1 MTIFTLTPKA
11 EPKAL
16 IILPEKVCNM
26 GAANFLLTKLIQPLG
41 LSVNDFAFAGAYVPE
56 KGRLKK
62 DDFISEFNE
71 ILSYCEV
78 HNIKVL
84 GCGNSGY
91 YEWLTGDKKFQ
102 LNIGRIVKGINIAED
117 FSVAPILNPVI
128 LNMFPDRAKEL
139 HRGISAIKNLL
150 SGTYTDPVETLDLT
164 LNAILKDPQDIYI
177 HLKAWIDAPELFVDI
192 ETTGLAWYNDK
203 ILTIS
208 FGLNEKEAF
217 CVAVHEKYHDTE
229 TYMKIV
235 KTLKAFFTQ
244 YKGKLIGH
252 NWIGFDQAFIVHE
265 IMRGFDFSIDHA
277 PIINMFNLEDS
288 MLLAYV
294 EYNSTERPSLGL
306 KELAFSFMGEYDADI
321 DQKNL
326 YNADLYKVATYN
338 NYDVIATCRIWKQ
351 LKAEVAAESLPLYD
365 VYQEIRDIAHTL
377 LKVKMNGLRVNKEGV
392 KAAIAE
398 LDEMI
403 VDSTLKFRDHPVVR
417 TAEELLNK
425 AAFKKHNS
433 TLKNKK
439 TWADYKAN
447 YYEPFNPSSPKQK
460 QFLFFE
466 VLNLPIVKVSKTSK
480 LPSTDAESFE
490 EWMTMDLP
498 KDTREVLELIQD
510 IQTAEKVNN
519 TYLRAFYESSVEVKP
534 GHWKV
539 FTNFNSTGTISGRL
553 SSSGGLN
560 FQNLPSNSKYGKLI
574 KKLLIS
580 DDGYIILASD
590 FAALEDRLIAIEAND
605 KNKLRV
611 FTDGIDGH
619 SLNAYAY
626 FKDKLEERGII
637 IDIDSA
643 KSINRIKTEAP
654 DLRQL
659 GKSVTFG
666 LNYGSSPKKIASQL
680 GVSIQE
686 AEKIYQGYWE
696 LYAPTKAYN
705 DLAIEEARTTGA
717 VVSTF
722 SGLRVKMASINAR
735 DEYLRSKEE
744 RRAANF
750 KIQSGNFLTLRAL
763 HGFQKAIEDADMLG
777 KVFVTNTVHD
787 SLYLQ
792 SKADEETI
800 KWVNDTLI
808 GLMCRD
814 YKENQ
819 AIKLEAE
826 LDLGFS
832 QKDMITIKNNCP
844 IKEISIVL
852 EELQGH

>member
-1 MTIFTLTPKA
+1 
-11 EPKAL
+11 
-16 IILPEKVCNM
+16 V
-26 GAANFLLTKLIQPLG
+26 Q
-41 LSVNDFAFAGAYVPE
+41 DFAFAGAYVPE

-71 ILSYCEV
+71 ILNYCEV
-78 HNIKVL
+78 HAIKVI

-102 LNIGRIVKGINIAED
+102 LNIGRIIEGINIAEG
-117 FSVAPILNPVI
+117 FSIAPILNPII

-139 HRGISAIKNLL
+139 NRGISAIKNLIG
-150 SGTYTDPVETLDLT
+150 GTYTDPVETLDLT
-164 LNAILKDPQDIYI
+164 LNAIFKDPKDVYE
-177 HLKAWIDAPELFVDI
+177 HLKAWMDAPELFVDI
-192 ETTGLAWYNDK
+192 ETTGLAWYNDR

-208 FGLNEKEAF
+208 FGLNDKEAF
-217 CVAVHEKYHDTE
+217 CVAVHEKYHDTQ
-229 TYMKIV
+229 TYLKIV

-265 IMRGFDFSIDHA
+265 IMRGFDFSIHHA

-306 KELAFSFMGEYDADI
+306 KELAFSFMGEYDSDV

-338 NYDVIATCRIWKQ
+338 NYDVIATCRIWNQ

-365 VYQEIRDIAHTL
+365 VYAEIRDIAHTL
-377 LKVKMNGLRVNKEGV
+377 LKIKMNGLRVNKESV
-392 KAAIAE
+392 KDAIVE
-398 LDEMI
+398 LDEM
-403 VDSTLKFRDHPVVR
+403 VVESTIKFRDHPIIR
-417 TAEELLNK
+417 TAEELINK
-425 AAFKKHNS
+425 AAFKKYNAG
-433 TLKNKK
+433 LKNKK
-439 TWADYKAN
+439 TWADCKAN
-447 YYEPFNPSSPKQK
+447 YQEPFNPGSPKQK
-460 QFLFFE
+460 QFLYFE
-466 VLNLPIVKVSKTSK
+466 LLNLPIIKVSKTSK
-480 LPSTDAESFE
+480 LPSTDAECFD
-490 EWMTMDLP
+490 EWMEMDLP

-560 FQNLPSNSKYGKLI
+560 FQNLPSNSKYGALV
-574 KKLLIS
+574 KKLLIA
-580 DDGYIILASD
+580 DDGHIIFASD
-590 FAALEDRLIAIEAND
+590 YSALEDMLIAIEAND

-611 FTDGIDGH
+611 FTEGIDGH

-626 FKDKLEERGII
+626 FKDKLEDRGII

-643 KSINRIKTEAP
+643 KSINRIKSEAP

-666 LNYGSSPKKIASQL
+666 LNYGSSQKKIASQL
-680 GVSIQE
+680 GITVQE
-686 AEKIYQGYWE
+686 ADVIYQGYWN

-705 DLAIEEARTTGA
+705 DLAVEEARRTGS

-735 DEYLRSKEE
+735 DEYIKGKEE
-744 RRAANF
+744 RRSANF

-763 HGFQKAIEDADMLG
+763 HEFQKRVEDEGMLD
-777 KVFVTNTVHD
+777 KVFLANTVHD
-787 SLYLQ
+787 SIYGQ
-792 SKADEETI
+792 SELDFKTI
-800 KWVNDTLI
+800 QWVNETLI
-808 GLMCRD
+808 SIMCKD

-819 AIKLEAE
+819 TLTLRAE

-832 QKDMITIKNNCP
+832 QKGMVTISNNCL
-844 IKEISIVL
+844 IEEI
-852 EELQGH
+852 EEAINLL